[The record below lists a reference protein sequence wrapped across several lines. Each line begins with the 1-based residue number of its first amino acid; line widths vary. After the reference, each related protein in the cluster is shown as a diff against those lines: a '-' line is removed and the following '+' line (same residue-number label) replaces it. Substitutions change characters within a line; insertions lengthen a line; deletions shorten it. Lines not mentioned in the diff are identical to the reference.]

1 MATQIGPM
9 QLQGKLGNVI
19 FIKGKNG
26 KNHARMLPP
35 SKEVSNEVIK
45 ENNNEFAQAAI
56 GGKLIR
62 IAFAEIIKGMQESLL
77 TQRLSQVLSAIVKTD
92 TLNPRGAR
100 KISDGDIE
108 ILQGFEMNSDVA
120 LSTAFKA
127 PYSAEIDR
135 AAGILK
141 VDIPSFIPGKLLVY
155 PEGATHYKFTIAGAM
170 VDFATRDRL
179 TAQES
184 SVELPLSNV
193 AGDALSLQV
202 QLPPALT
209 VPLML
214 ALGLSFFKEVNG
226 SYTALGAGLH
236 TAISLVAVSNP
247 E

>member
-19 FIKGKNG
+19 FVKGKNG
-26 KNHARMLPP
+26 KNHARILRPA
-35 SKEVSNEVIK
+35 KEVSSSVIK

-62 IAFAEIIKGMQESLL
+62 TAFAEIIKGMQESLL
-77 TQRLSQVLSAIVKTD
+77 TQRLSKALRTIVKSD

-100 KISDGDIE
+100 KISDGDVE
-108 ILQGFEMNSDVA
+108 LLQGFEMNSDVA
-120 LSTAFKA
+120 LSTALKA

-135 AAGILK
+135 ASGVLK
-141 VDIPSFIPGKLLVY
+141 VEISSFIPGKLLVY

-170 VDFATRDRL
+170 VDFETRDRL

-184 SVELPLSNV
+184 SGELPLSNV
-193 AGDALSLQV
+193 AGESLSLQV

-209 VPLML
+209 APLML
-214 ALGLSFFKEVNG
+214 ALGLSFFQEVNG
-226 SYTALGAGLH
+226 NYTALGAGLH

>member
-19 FIKGKNG
+19 FIKGKKGNY
-26 KNHARMLPP
+26 ARMLPP
-35 SKEVSNEVIK
+35 SKEVSNQVIK

-62 IAFAEIIKGMQESLL
+62 TAFAEIIKGMQESQL
-77 TQRLSQVLSAIVKTD
+77 TQRLSEALSVVVKSD
-92 TLNPRGAR
+92 LLNPRGAR

-108 ILQGFEMNSDVA
+108 ILHGFEMNSDIA
-120 LSTAFKA
+120 LSTALKA
-127 PYSAEIDR
+127 PYNAEIDR
-135 AAGILK
+135 AAGVLK
-141 VDIPSFIPGKLLVY
+141 VDVPSFIPGKLLVY

-179 TAQES
+179 TAQVS
-184 SVELPLSNV
+184 SGELPLSNV
-193 AGDALSLQV
+193 AGEPLSLQV

-209 VPLML
+209 APLML
-214 ALGLSFFKEVNG
+214 ALGLSFYQEVNG
-226 SYTALGAGLH
+226 GYTALGAGLH
-236 TAISLVAVSNP
+236 TAISLVAVSSP